1 MKKSILIVD
10 DDQNIVMLQRK
21 LLQVLGYSDVAVA
34 EDGFQA
40 LHFMAEIEPDL
51 VFLDIMMPGL
61 DGWLICE
68 ILNRVERWQ
77 HIPVILQSALEGSE
91 SIRKGI
97 ELGAYGFLQKP
108 LAKDNLKAILDSL
121 FEREVPYP
129 ANINSNLEPVLI
141 QVTEAAKQTFNLI
154 LGVQAEI
161 LNVKVLNVGMLEHYW
176 DYLAEI
182 QAHGVIGLELST
194 GWPEGLAGSIASALQ
209 ATPVHELEEE
219 SISETQKDVMQIM
232 LGTALRA
239 LTHVVPGK
247 AADAITS
254 RSGSIPVDRSAK
266 YKYVM
271 DIRVDKW
278 EFPLVVT
285 ANF

>member
-21 LLQVLGYSDVAVA
+21 LLQVLGYSDVAIA

-40 LHFMAEIEPDL
+40 LHFMAEIEPDV

-97 ELGAYGFLQKP
+97 QLGAYGFLQKP
-108 LAKDNLKAILDSL
+108 LAKGNLKAILDSL
-121 FEREVPYP
+121 FEREIPYP
-129 ANINSNLEPVLI
+129 TNINPNLEPVLI

-161 LNVKVLNVGMLEHYW
+161 LKIKVLNVGMLENYW

-194 GWPEGLAGSIASALQ
+194 GWPEGLAGAIASALQ

-239 LTHVVPGK
+239 LIHVVPGK
-247 AADAITS
+247 AGEAVTS
-254 RSGSIPVDRSAK
+254 RSGTIPVDRGAK
-266 YKYVM
+266 YKYVV
-271 DIRVDKW
+271 DIRIDKW

>member
-1 MKKSILIVD
+1 M
-10 DDQNIVMLQRK
+10 
-21 LLQVLGYSDVAVA
+21 
-34 EDGFQA
+34 
-40 LHFMAEIEPDL
+40 
-51 VFLDIMMPGL
+51 
-61 DGWLICE
+61 
-68 ILNRVERWQ
+68 
-77 HIPVILQSALEGSE
+77 
-91 SIRKGI
+91 
-97 ELGAYGFLQKP
+97 QKP
-108 LAKDNLKAILDSL
+108 LAKENLKAILDSL
-121 FEREVPYP
+121 FEREIPYP
-129 ANINSNLEPVLI
+129 TNINANLEPVLI

-161 LNVKVLNVGMLEHYW
+161 LKVKVLNVGMLEHYW

-209 ATPVHELEEE
+209 AVPVHELEDEA
-219 SISETQKDVMQIM
+219 ISETQKDVMQIM

-239 LTHVVPGK
+239 LIHVVPGK
-247 AADAITS
+247 AGEAVTS
-254 RSGSIPVDRSAK
+254 RSGSIPVDRAAK
-266 YKYVM
+266 YKYVV